1 MLRLTRAHS
10 ANVIPSQVLRQLHE
24 DTGRLRE
31 LTLCVAGAEGVVFGN
46 DGSDHHRREV
56 VRSDSEAGVA
66 ELNSFEAST
75 IELAG
80 SKTVVSI
87 LDRCADTF
95 RHSGSVAA
103 LAYHI
108 RAQVRVPEQNGGHE
122 LRAEV
127 REMYLEELKATDD
140 G

>member
-1 MLRLTRAHS
+1 MTRAHS
-10 ANVIPSQVLRQLHE
+10 ANVVPSQVLRQFHKN
-24 DTGRLRE
+24 TGSLRE
-31 LTLCVAGAEGVVFGN
+31 LTLSVAGAESVVFSN

-80 SKTVVSI
+80 SETVVSI
-87 LDRCADTF
+87 LDRCADTL
-95 RHSGSVAA
+95 RHSGSIAA
-103 LAYHI
+103 LAYHV

-127 REMYLEELKATDD
+127 REMYLKQLEAVDD